1 MHQRLKSYKLTKIIS
16 LAVSKTLRRH
26 QINLIFIII
35 KKIAHL
41 YKKMSGRQEFIL
53 IKRHPT
59 QSVHSAD

>member
-35 KKIAHL
+35 KKLHICT
-41 YKKMSGRQEFIL
+41 KKCLDDKNSF
-53 IKRHPT
+53 
-59 QSVHSAD
+59 